1 MNFIFH
7 DILGMVVEVY
17 IDDVVVKSASFDGH
31 PTDLRLT
38 FERMRKY
45 GLKMNPRK
53 CVFGV
58 SAGKFLGFVI
68 HENGTEVD
76 PKRIEAIRKITAP
89 TCKREVQSL
98 LGKVNYLWRFISNLA
113 GKI

>member
-31 PTDLRLT
+31 LADLRLM

-45 GLKMNPRK
+45 GLKMNPWK
-53 CVFGV
+53 CAFDV
-58 SAGKFLGFVI
+58 SAGKFLGFVVHKSGI
-68 HENGTEVD
+68 EVD
-76 PKRIEAIRKITAP
+76 PKRVEALRKIKAP
-89 TCKREVQSL
+89 MCKREVQSL
-98 LGKVNYLWRFISNLA
+98 LGKINYL
-113 GKI
+113 